1 MKNRKY
7 IAIFS
12 IFIIGLFMMS
22 MQVGATAPRYMK
34 LVYTPGNLKVTI
46 LHFSPFPKFHY
57 VYKVDVEK
65 NGVLVVSQQYT
76 SQPRIF
82 FYTYSYEI
90 TASSGDQITVTAN
103 CVLFGKLIR
112 SITLP

>member
-1 MKNRKY
+1 VVENDPMERRY
-7 IAIFS
+7 LPEVR
-12 IFIIGLFMMS
+12 IITQS
-22 MQVGATAPRYMK
+22 A
-34 LVYTPGNLKVTI
+34 
-46 LHFSPFPKFHY
+46 KFHY